1 MTFVCISWIF
11 AGPLCWS
18 VIYIG
23 LVQVWVQ
30 YPLLFRAVFSLGLG
44 RNVLASC
51 DLAVLTW
58 CGYIP

>member
-30 YPLLFRAVFSLGLG
+30 YPLLFRAVFLWDWVGMFWLHVTL
-44 RNVLASC
+44 RF
-51 DLAVLTW
+51 
-58 CGYIP
+58 